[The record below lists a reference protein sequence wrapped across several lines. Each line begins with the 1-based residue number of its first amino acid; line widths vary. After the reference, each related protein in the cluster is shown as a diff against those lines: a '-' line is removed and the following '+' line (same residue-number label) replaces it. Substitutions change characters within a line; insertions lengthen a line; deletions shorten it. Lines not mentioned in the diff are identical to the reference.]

1 MRHMDDH
8 GAPFQRQP
16 SPNLPPPHQQWPAQ
30 PFGAPWPP
38 PQRPRR
44 RWGLIAGI
52 AAAVIVVALA
62 VAGGVIATTRSVRQA
77 EPVASPTVPATSAS
91 SAAPTTRTAAQAQDL
106 TCQSIKLSIAAVGA
120 TPALPK
126 GWTKDT
132 PNIEALM
139 GATRQGMIDA
149 KKYII
154 VEPGT
159 PENVAALVRAY
170 ADAQQ
175 ALIDHAYVTTPFS
188 ELMQYTTRADTA
200 SAVAQAAACGK

>member
-1 MRHMDDH
+1 MDDH

-52 AAAVIVVALA
+52 AAAVVVVLA
-62 VAGGVIATTRSVRQA
+62 VIGGVIATLSATKA
-77 EPVASPTVPATSAS
+77 EPVASPTAVTSAS

-106 TCQSIKLSIAAVGA
+106 TCQSIKLSIAVTNSAP
-120 TPALPK
+120 TLPD

-139 GATRQGMIDA
+139 KARRQGMIDA
-149 KKYII
+149 KRYIV

-159 PENVAALVRAY
+159 PENVATIVREY

-175 ALIDHAYVTTPFS
+175 ALIDHSYITVPIGEIVTYAGRVGTTGGAAY
-188 ELMQYTTRADTA
+188 
-200 SAVAQAAACGK
+200 AAACGGK